1 MITFIKK
8 TLIFL
13 LAAIIYG
20 TGMNLYQIY
29 SDRVDKQGWDFETIA
44 YLVIAVI
51 IVTSPVINYWEAK
64 LLKLFGMN
72 REEEVRKRQFKQWQ
86 SKK

>member
-1 MITFIKK
+1 MKNFIKK

-13 LAAIIYG
+13 LAAIIYSV
-20 TGMNLYQIY
+20 GMNLYQIY

-51 IVTSPVINYWEAK
+51 IVTGPVINYWEAK
-64 LLKLFGMN
+64 LLKLFGMSQA
-72 REEEVRKRQFKQWQ
+72 EEAPKE
-86 SKK
+86 